1 MIEKPVLNQVLT
13 QKTSSGA
20 ENRSWVSVLS
30 CQLMKVSIRPAT
42 SADLSAMMA
51 LEKHAATAAHWSVEQ
66 YEALARTAGPD
77 RVALVIEEESR
88 VQGFVIA
95 RVVGEEWEIENMAI
109 GGPARRRG
117 LGTRLFGE
125 LLKRAQARDAKAV
138 FLEVRESN
146 RAARA
151 LYEKWAF
158 LESGFRKRYYKD
170 PEEDAILYRLDF
182 V

>member
-1 MIEKPVLNQVLT
+1 M
-13 QKTSSGA
+13 
-20 ENRSWVSVLS
+20 
-30 CQLMKVSIRPAT
+30 

-51 LEKHAATAAHWSVEQ
+51 LEKHAVTAAHWSVEQ
-66 YEALARTAGPD
+66 YEAIFNISSPD
-77 RVALVIEEESR
+77 RVALLIEEEAR
-88 VQGFVIA
+88 VQGFLIA

-109 GGPARRRG
+109 AGSARRRG
-117 LGTRLFGE
+117 LGARLFGE
-125 LLKRAQARDAKAV
+125 LLDRAKARGAKAV

-158 LESGFRKRYYKD
+158 LESGTRRRYYKG

-182 V
+182 A